1 MNVCGA
7 CGLDFS
13 SVRSFD
19 AHRVGK
25 HAYTW
30 REGLNMDPPRE
41 DGRRCLHRS
50 ELEAAGMAQDARGR
64 WGLVRDREQARKSF
78 RKTPAAEAVEEAE

>member
-13 SVRSFD
+13 SVKSFD

-25 HAYTW
+25 HAYTYS
-30 REGLNMDPPRE
+30 EGIRMDPMRE
-41 DGRRCLHRS
+41 DGRRCLRVE
-50 ELEAAGMAQDARGR
+50 ELEDAGMAQDARGR
-64 WGLVRDREQARKSF
+64 WGLVRDRKQARQAFLRDPGSAQ
-78 RKTPAAEAVEEAE
+78 RPL